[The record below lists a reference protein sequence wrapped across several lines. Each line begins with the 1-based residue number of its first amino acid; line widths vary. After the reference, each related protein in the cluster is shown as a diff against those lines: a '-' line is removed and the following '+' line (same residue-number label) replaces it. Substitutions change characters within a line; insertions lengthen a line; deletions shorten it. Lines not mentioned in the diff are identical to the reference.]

1 MATIKSFEDIE
12 SWRKARDVCKILG
25 QIIDGGKFKR
35 SYRLI
40 HQVEGSSGSIM
51 DNIAEGF
58 GRGSR
63 LEFIAGLNIS
73 RGETDEL
80 KSQLYRGKDNRYFS
94 EEQFNE
100 FYALADEVTKM
111 NTSLITYQDKS
122 KIKGQ
127 RFKQS

>member
-1 MATIKSFEDIE
+1 
-12 SWRKARDVCKILG
+12 
-25 QIIDGGKFKR
+25 
-35 SYRLI
+35 
-40 HQVEGSSGSIM
+40 
-51 DNIAEGF
+51 
-58 GRGSR
+58 
-63 LEFIAGLNIS
+63 
-73 RGETDEL
+73 
-80 KSQLYRGKDNRYFS
+80 LYRGKDNRYFS